1 MFHLLSKILKDL
13 AGPLVLF
20 GILYWYQQKKNKNN
34 TLDWITL
41 LCRCFLLS
49 SFGIGNLVVGF
60 IQTFNPSYTASLL
73 DVPMDAAIVI
83 SELGCMHL
91 GIGVIGCIGFFYKE
105 FVKPTVITY
114 GLFMIGAVILH
125 LQRLSTIQSG
135 ELISLINDIWI
146 IILAVFI
153 FIFHKRKLCE
163 E

>member
-1 MFHLLSKILKDL
+1 MFHLFSKILKDL
-13 AGPLVLF
+13 VGPLLLF
-20 GILYWYQQKKNKNN
+20 VILYWFRHKKNKS
-34 TLDWITL
+34 DSIDCITL

-60 IQTFNPSYTASLL
+60 IQTFIPSYTASLL
-73 DVPMDAAIVI
+73 NVPMDAAIVI

-91 GIGVIGCIGFFYKE
+91 GVGLIGCIGFFHKE

-135 ELISLINDIWI
+135 ELISLVNDIWI
-146 IILAVFI
+146 IMLALFILIFYNKKKAV
-153 FIFHKRKLCE
+153 
-163 E
+163 